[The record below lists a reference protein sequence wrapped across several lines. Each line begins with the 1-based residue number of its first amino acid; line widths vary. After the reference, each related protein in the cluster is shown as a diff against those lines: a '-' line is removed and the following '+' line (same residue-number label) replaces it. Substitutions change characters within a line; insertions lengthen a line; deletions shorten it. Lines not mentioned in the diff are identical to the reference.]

1 MTTAKLVYADDSG
14 QIYDHPYL
22 EMAGSSGGSW
32 QRVDDTF
39 LIPLPPG
46 SELFLLPD
54 RVPVGYDRD
63 NQRFAKLGEI
73 SLDPG
78 QTVQAV
84 AAFMAPAHTQIL
96 TAAYHSED
104 NAPVLPLF
112 SYTAVGWKE
121 GQFVAA
127 GVRVDPLV
135 RQDID
140 QFDLEKLE
148 RRARRALDRQAHN
161 RLIQHLGICALT
173 YGCPAAKNYFLR
185 RWEAPLP
192 TSPQCNASCLGC
204 ISLQEDSQ
212 VCASQERITFVP
224 SAEEIA
230 EVAMGHLQKAIEPL
244 VSFGQGCEGE
254 PLLQGKTLAAA
265 TNLIRSQ
272 TGRGTI
278 NLNTNGSLP
287 ETIAQ
292 LRDSGLDSIR
302 VSLNSAREVYYRNY
316 YKPRGYSFTD
326 VQASLR
332 TMKSRGGFV
341 SINLLTLPGI
351 SDEEEEVEAIIRL
364 IDDTGI
370 DLIQM
375 RNLNMDPEWYLREI
389 GYRATG
395 RRLGILQM
403 MAKIRQAHPQVG
415 FGYFNPC
422 LNPSPPP
429 RPPCEQGE
437 AGGSRA
443 LRRGGRA
450 DSEI

>member
-1 MTTAKLVYADDSG
+1 MTTVRLVYADDSG
-14 QIYDHPYL
+14 RIYDHPQL
-22 EMAGSSGGSW
+22 GMAGSSGGSW

-46 SELFLLPD
+46 SELFLLPE
-54 RVPVGYDRD
+54 RIPVGYDH
-63 NQRFAKLGEI
+63 NKQRFEKLVA
-73 SLDPG
+73 DPHNPRRE
-78 QTVQAV
+78 VQAV
-84 AAFMAPAHTQIL
+84 AAFMAPAHTQLL
-96 TAAYHSED
+96 TAAYQNRQ
-104 NAPVLPLF
+104 NAPLLPLF

-140 QFDLEKLE
+140 QFDSEKLE

-161 RLIQHLGICALT
+161 RLIQHLGTCALT
-173 YGCPAAKNYFLR
+173 YGCPAAKNYFLG

-204 ISLQEDSQ
+204 ISLQEDRE

-224 SAEEIA
+224 SPEEIA
-230 EVAMGHLQKAIEPL
+230 EVAVGHLQKAEQPL

-265 TNLIRSQ
+265 INLIRRQ
-272 TGRGTI
+272 TRRGTI

-287 ETIAQ
+287 GTIAQ

-332 TMKSRGGFV
+332 IMKSRGGFV

-364 IDDTGI
+364 IDDTGV

-403 MAKIRQAHPQVG
+403 MAKIRHSHPQVG

-422 LNPSPPP
+422 LNP
-429 RPPCEQGE
+429 
-437 AGGSRA
+437 
-443 LRRGGRA
+443 

>member
-1 MTTAKLVYADDSG
+1 MTAAKLVYADDSG

-22 EMAGSSGGSW
+22 EMAGSSGGIR
-32 QRVDDTF
+32 QQVDESF

-54 RVPVGYDRD
+54 RIPVGYDH
-63 NQRFAKLGEI
+63 NKQRFVELVA
-73 SLDPG
+73 DPHNPRRE
-78 QTVQAV
+78 VQAV
-84 AAFMAPAHTQIL
+84 AAFMAPAHTQLL
-96 TAAYHSED
+96 TAAYQNKQ
-104 NAPVLPLF
+104 NAPLLPLF

-121 GQFVAA
+121 GQFVVA
-127 GVRVDPLV
+127 GVRVDPLI

-161 RLIQHLGICALT
+161 RLIQHLGTCALT
-173 YGCPAAKNYFLR
+173 YGCPAAKNYFLG

-192 TSPQCNASCLGC
+192 TSPQCNAACLGC
-204 ISLQEDSQ
+204 ISLQEDTG
-212 VCASQERITFVP
+212 VCASQDRITFIP
-224 SAEEIA
+224 SPEEIA
-230 EVAMGHLQKAIEPL
+230 EVAVGHLQKATEPL

-265 TNLIRSQ
+265 IRLIRQQ
-272 TGRGTI
+272 TGSGTI

-287 ETIAQ
+287 GTIAQ

-316 YKPRGYSFTD
+316 YKPRGYSFAD

-351 SDEEEEVEAIIRL
+351 SDEEEEVKAIIHL
-364 IDDTGI
+364 IDDTGV

-395 RRLGILQM
+395 CRLGILQM
-403 MAKIRQAHPQVG
+403 MDRIRERHPQVKV
-415 FGYFNPC
+415 GYFNPC
-422 LNPSPPP
+422 LNP
-429 RPPCEQGE
+429 
-437 AGGSRA
+437 
-443 LRRGGRA
+443 
-450 DSEI
+450 DSCSLTLVE